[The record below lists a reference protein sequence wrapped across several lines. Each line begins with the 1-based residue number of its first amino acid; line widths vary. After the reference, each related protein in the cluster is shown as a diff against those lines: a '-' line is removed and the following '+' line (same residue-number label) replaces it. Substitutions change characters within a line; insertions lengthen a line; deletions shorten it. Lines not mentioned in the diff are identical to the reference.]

1 MTDPRPARRPPAD
14 ALRGGLWMLAGAL
27 SFTLM
32 TALIR
37 EVAREIHPFEVG
49 FFRAATNLLLILPF
63 AVRTGRTVFVSTN
76 HRIYALRGLVGVAF
90 LMTYF
95 TGAAMIQVSDSQAL
109 IFTSPLFTTVLAL
122 LFLGERLR
130 AHRIGALI
138 VGFAGALI
146 LLRPG
151 FSALNLGALLVLL
164 AALANAT
171 SNVIVKHST
180 RTDHP
185 DKVVF
190 FLMIYV
196 TPLIALP
203 AALVWTTPD
212 LRQLALMVGIGAFAT
227 LNQRFLSRAF
237 ASADATA
244 VLSFDFARLPF
255 AALVGWIVFAELP
268 DVWTWVGG
276 AVIFGASV
284 YIAHRESRL
293 RRAARH

>member
-1 MTDPRPARRPPAD
+1 MTDRSPARRLPAD
-14 ALRGGLWMLAGAL
+14 AVRGGMWMLAGAL

-32 TALIR
+32 TTLIR
-37 EVAREIHPFEVG
+37 EVAQEIHPFEVA
-49 FFRAATNLLLILPF
+49 FFRALTNLLLILPF
-63 AVRTGRTVFVSTN
+63 AVRTGRKVFVSSN
-76 HRIYALRGLVGVAF
+76 HRVYALRGLIGVSF
-90 LMTYF
+90 LMSYF
-95 TGAAMIQVSDSQAL
+95 PGASMIQVSDSQAL
-109 IFTSPLFTTVLAL
+109 IFTSPLWTTLLAV

-130 AHRIGALI
+130 AHRITALV

-146 LLRPG
+146 ILRPG
-151 FSALNLGALLVLL
+151 FTALNVGAVLVLL

-171 SNVIVKHST
+171 SNVIVRHST

-196 TPLIALP
+196 TPAMAIP
-203 AALVWTTPD
+203 AAFVWTTPD
-212 LRQLALMVGIGAFAT
+212 LRQLALMVGVGVFAT

-237 ASADATA
+237 AAAEATA

-268 DVWTWVGG
+268 DVWTWIGG

-293 RRAARH
+293 RRQNRE

>member
-1 MTDPRPARRPPAD
+1 MTDRSPARRPPAD

-32 TALIR
+32 TTLIR
-37 EVAREIHPFEVG
+37 EVAQEIHPFEVA
-49 FFRAATNLLLILPF
+49 FIRAVTNLALILPF
-63 AVRTGRTVFVSTN
+63 AIRARRTLFISSN
-76 HRIYALRGLVGVAF
+76 HRIYALRGLVGVTF
-90 LMTYF
+90 LMSYF
-95 TGAAMIQVSDSQAL
+95 PGAAMLQVSDSQAL

-122 LFLGERLR
+122 LFLGEHLR
-130 AHRIGALI
+130 AHRISALI
-138 VGFAGALI
+138 VGFTGALI
-146 LLRPG
+146 ILRPG
-151 FSALNLGALLVLL
+151 FTALNVGALLVLL

-190 FLMIYV
+190 FLMLYV
-196 TPLIALP
+196 TPAMAIP

-212 LRQLALMVGIGAFAT
+212 LRQLALMIGVGVFAT

-255 AALVGWIVFAELP
+255 AALVGWLVFAELP
-268 DVWTWVGG
+268 DIWTWIGG

-284 YIAHRESRL
+284 YIAFRESRL
-293 RRAARH
+293 RKSR

>member
-1 MTDPRPARRPPAD
+1 MTDRSPARRLPAD
-14 ALRGGLWMLAGAL
+14 AVRGGMWMLAGAL

-32 TALIR
+32 TTLIR
-37 EVAREIHPFEVG
+37 EVAQEIHPFEVA
-49 FFRAATNLLLILPF
+49 FFRALTNLLLILPF
-63 AVRTGRTVFVSTN
+63 AVRTGRKIFVSSN
-76 HRIYALRGLVGVAF
+76 HRIYALRGLIGVTF
-90 LMTYF
+90 LMSYF
-95 TGAAMIQVSDSQAL
+95 PGASLIQVSDSQAL
-109 IFTSPLFTTVLAL
+109 IFTSPLWTTLLAV

-130 AHRIGALI
+130 AHRITALV

-146 LLRPG
+146 ILRPG
-151 FSALNLGALLVLL
+151 FTALNIGALLVLL

-196 TPLIALP
+196 TPAMAIP
-203 AALVWTTPD
+203 AAFVWTTPD
-212 LRQLALMVGIGAFAT
+212 LRQLALMVGVGVFAT

-237 ASADATA
+237 AAADATA

-268 DVWTWVGG
+268 DVWTWIGG

-293 RRAARH
+293 RRQNRE